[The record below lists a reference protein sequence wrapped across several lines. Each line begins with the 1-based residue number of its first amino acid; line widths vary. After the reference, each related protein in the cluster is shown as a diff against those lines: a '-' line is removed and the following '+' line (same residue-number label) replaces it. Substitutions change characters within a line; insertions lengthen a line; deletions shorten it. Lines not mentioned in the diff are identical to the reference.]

1 MNWQILKTL
10 SLALTA
16 GLVVGCSSPD
26 RVIESKKDC
35 SSINDKKVRLD
46 IANSIIA
53 KHDNPEIWNLTDPDT
68 TFFFSTENYFT
79 DPSTKTTLV
88 QLGGSA
94 GSSSGTADHLL
105 MLFSCT
111 DTLKLLWSGQSGP
124 IDQTN
129 IMDLNGDGIMEI
141 VCTPRMIWMGEC
153 GDLFYIINFKDG
165 KQNLLFRKRSVSF
178 IDCGM
183 ELSNN
188 TFDIGDTLENTFNC
202 TLEKLNDREYFIKQI
217 QTTKIH
223 NGGNT
228 EEEIIKNVITSTDT
242 VNIALK
248 KE

>member
-1 MNWQILKTL
+1 MNWQILKKL
-10 SLALTA
+10 SLALTTC
-16 GLVVGCSSPD
+16 LVVVCITSN
-26 RVIESKKDC
+26 RVIDSKKDC
-35 SSINDKKVRLD
+35 SSISDKKVLLE
-46 IANSIIA
+46 IANGIIA

-68 TFFFSTENYFT
+68 AFFFSTENYFT
-79 DPSTKTTLV
+79 DPNTKTTLV

-141 VCTPRMIWMGEC
+141 MCTSSMIWMGEC
-153 GDLFYIINFKDG
+153 ADLFYIFNFKGG
-165 KQNLLFRKRSVSF
+165 KQNILFRKRSVSF

-183 ELSNN
+183 ELSN
-188 TFDIGDTLENTFNC
+188 THFDAGDTLENTFNC
-202 TLEKLNDREYFIKQI
+202 SLEKLNDREYFIKQI
-217 QTTKIH
+217 ETTKIH

-228 EEEIIKNVITSTDT
+228 EEEIIKNAKTTTDT

>member
-1 MNWQILKTL
+1 MNLQIIK
-10 SLALTA
+10 ALTITLTIW
-16 GLVVGCSSPD
+16 GVVGCN
-26 RVIESKKDC
+26 ESKRAEESKRDC
-35 SSINDKKVRLD
+35 SSINDKKVLLE
-46 IANSIIA
+46 IANGIIA

-68 TFFFSTENYFT
+68 AFFFSTENYFT
-79 DPSTKTTLV
+79 DPNTKTTLV

-141 VCTPRMIWMGEC
+141 MCTSSMIWMGEC
-153 GDLFYIINFKDG
+153 ADLFYIFNFKGG
-165 KQNLLFRKRSVSF
+165 KQNILFRKRSVSF

-183 ELSNN
+183 ELSN
-188 TFDIGDTLENTFNC
+188 THFDPGDTLENLFNC
-202 TLEKLNDREYFIKQI
+202 SLEKLNDREYFIKQI

-228 EEEIIKNVITSTDT
+228 EEEIIKNAKTTSDT